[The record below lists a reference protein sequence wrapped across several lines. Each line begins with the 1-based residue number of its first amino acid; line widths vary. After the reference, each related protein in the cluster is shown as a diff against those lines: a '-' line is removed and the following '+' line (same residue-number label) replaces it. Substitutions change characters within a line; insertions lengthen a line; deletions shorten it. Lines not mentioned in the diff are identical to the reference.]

1 MLTPLISTFTE
12 ILSQRTYATVR
23 ISVHYT
29 QAGNAQ
35 AAMKAFSQNP
45 LPNDLTLHAGRPK
58 LAQTLASV
66 VDQARSLSMFKKG
79 YRKSDVKGSPSNGG
93 PCGVIVGVCG
103 PGGLAE
109 DVRKVVGELDPNRR
123 KQVGGVEIHSE

>member
-1 MLTPLISTFTE
+1 MLTPLIPTFTD

-58 LAQTLASV
+58 LAQTLAGV
-66 VDQARSLSMFKKG
+66 VDQARSLAMFNKG
-79 YRKSDVKGSPSNGG
+79 YRKSDVKGATSSSGPS
-93 PCGVIVGVCG
+93 GVIVGVCG

-109 DVRKVVGELDPNRR
+109 DVKRVVSELDPNRR

>member
-1 MLTPLISTFTE
+1 MLTPLIPTFTD

-35 AAMKAFSQNP
+35 AAMKAFTQNP

-58 LAQTLASV
+58 LAQTLAGV
-66 VDQARSLSMFKKG
+66 VDQARSLSMFNKG
-79 YRKSDVKGSPSNGG
+79 YRKSDVKGATSSSGPS
-93 PCGVIVGVCG
+93 GVIVGVCG
-103 PGGLAE
+103 PGGLTE
-109 DVRKVVGELDPNRR
+109 DVKRVVSELDPNRR